1 MQRRIMVH
9 TKEGK
14 SLFVRDC
21 ELLRFGRSSGNY
33 VRFLKL
39 TTSKRWAK
47 KFGPSDYDDTISGIN
62 ASVEMGFYPQHK
74 IQFAG

>member
-1 MQRRIMVH
+1 MQRRIVVH
-9 TKEGK
+9 TSEGNRY
-14 SLFVRDC
+14 VRDC
-21 ELLRFGRSSGNY
+21 ELLRFDLPCDNY

-47 KFGPSDYDDTISGIN
+47 KFGPSDYDDTISGIHS
-62 ASVEMGFYPQHK
+62 SVAMGFYPQHK